1 MATKFHRQA
10 LADAKATRTEATVN
24 AAATASPTAAV
35 TIEMDEPASEK
46 ETNGPSPKA
55 SNRGDLSGHDIGHAV
70 SWIIALG
77 FGFAIYSKNEESM
90 GDEVKL
96 WYLLAPV
103 FQLCVL
109 FLDITPPLVYCCL
122 FDGKGDQADCCGGYL
137 TPAAHEAC
145 SSFALALR
153 EQMMVLLALAGFGLS
168 IVVGGNNITWGQLAD
183 EDRPV
188 LGGLYIL
195 FSANATAF
203 TLMSMIK
210 RHVLKAQLKEGP
222 LTAPAMTRDASF
234 TERRN
239 SADL

>member
-10 LADAKATRTEATVN
+10 LADAKATTEAKVN
-24 AAATASPTAAV
+24 AAAPASPTAAV
-35 TIEMDEPASEK
+35 TIEMEEPASAK

-55 SNRGDLSGHDIGHAV
+55 SYRGTLSENDWAHAV
-70 SWIIALG
+70 SWAIALA
-77 FGFAIYSKNEESM
+77 FGFHIYSANQENIQ
-90 GDEVKL
+90 DEKKL
-96 WYLLAPV
+96 WYILAPV

-109 FLDITPPLVYCCL
+109 LLDITPPLVYCFW

-137 TPAAHEAC
+137 TPAAREAC

-153 EQMMVLLALAGFGLS
+153 DQMMVLLALAGFGLS
-168 IVVGGNNITWGQLAD
+168 IVVGGNNIITLRDD
-183 EDRPV
+183 EGTVKGR
-188 LGGLYIL
+188 LYIL

-203 TLMSMIK
+203 TLRNMIK
-210 RHVLKAQLKEGP
+210 RLVLKALQEGNISGP
-222 LTAPAMTRDASF
+222 LTAPAMTRDASV

>member
-10 LADAKATRTEATVN
+10 LADAKATTEATVN

-77 FGFAIYSKNEESM
+77 FGFAIYSKNQESM

-137 TPAAHEAC
+137 TPD
-145 SSFALALR
+145 SFALELR
-153 EQMMVLLALAGFGLS
+153 DQIMVLLALAGFGLS
-168 IVVGGNNITWGQLAD
+168 IVVGGNNITWGLLAD

-210 RHVLKAQLKEGP
+210 RHVLKALLKEGP